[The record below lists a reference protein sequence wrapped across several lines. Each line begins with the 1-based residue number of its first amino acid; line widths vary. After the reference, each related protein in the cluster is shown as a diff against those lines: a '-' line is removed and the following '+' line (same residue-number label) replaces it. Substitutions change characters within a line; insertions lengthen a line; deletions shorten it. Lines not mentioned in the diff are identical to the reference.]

1 MLEEVGIEFLVV
13 EGEVRLDVVVE
24 FDDVEL
30 DAFFLEQRL
39 GCFENLACGTAVAPT
54 LSVFVPLV

>member
-1 MLEEVGIEFLVV
+1 MDAAGADELDFLVLFHEVLEIRVMLEEVGIEFLVV

-30 DAFFLEQRL
+30 DAFLLE
-39 GCFENLACGTAVAPT
+39 
-54 LSVFVPLV
+54 